1 MHSLLICGEHL
12 GGITQHPVGF
22 FFRIQFESAAVALS
36 AVEPSQKLVL
46 ILRLISTLVLF
57 PVWKKRCSTRV
68 WDEAREK
75 VSPVV
80 MTWSHLKAP
89 GAVNALRWCKIMCG
103 ISVCQGLR
111 LGVVFFYMGGGVDG
125 NSLTGCSEVVIA
137 TSNTSLLIHQ
147 PASAIRQTHAQRSRG
162 KTQTLSTERHDRRFV
177 RTDSILGDLVLQL

>member
-1 MHSLLICGEHL
+1 MENIWVELHNILWA
-12 GGITQHPVGF
+12 F

-68 WDEAREK
+68 CDEAREK

-111 LGVVFFYMGGGVDG
+111 LGVVFFIWGGG
-125 NSLTGCSEVVIA
+125 
-137 TSNTSLLIHQ
+137 
-147 PASAIRQTHAQRSRG
+147 
-162 KTQTLSTERHDRRFV
+162 
-177 RTDSILGDLVLQL
+177 